1 MVGAM
6 SLSQEDW
13 EGLVAEWRRSGKA
26 AARFADEHGVPAT
39 ALRYWINRPPTKGSR
54 PKVGA
59 ARSTLALPLAGESFA
74 GTTPIA
80 RVVRAGEAPP
90 LDRSAGV
97 RVIVGEAT
105 VVVEPGFDEVHL
117 RAVVRALSEL
127 G

>member
-39 ALRYWINRPPTKGSR
+39 ALRYWINQPPTKGSR

-59 ARSTLALPLAGESFA
+59 ARSTLARADASSA
-74 GTTPIA
+74 GTTAIA
-80 RVVRAGEAPP
+80 RVVRPGEAPP
-90 LDRSAGV
+90 LDRTPGV
-97 RVIVGEAT
+97 RIIVGKVA
-105 VVVEPGFDEVHL
+105 VVVEPGFDDVHL
-117 RAVVRALSEL
+117 RAVVRALGEL
-127 G
+127 L